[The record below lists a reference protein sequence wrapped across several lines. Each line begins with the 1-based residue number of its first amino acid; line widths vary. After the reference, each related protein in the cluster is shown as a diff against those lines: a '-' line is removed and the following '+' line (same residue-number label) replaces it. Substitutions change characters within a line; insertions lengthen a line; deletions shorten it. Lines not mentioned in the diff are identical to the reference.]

1 LDQVRVT
8 TTKLVANLKDVEVE
22 LQFHELLLVQREFN
36 KVKDGK
42 VEFKNVNER
51 LQHVSKDLDA
61 LVLKG
66 NCANQ

>member
-1 LDQVRVT
+1 V
-8 TTKLVANLKDVEVE
+8 K
-22 LQFHELLLVQREFN
+22 REFN

-42 VEFKNVNER
+42 VKFKNVNEW

-66 NCANQ
+66 DCAN